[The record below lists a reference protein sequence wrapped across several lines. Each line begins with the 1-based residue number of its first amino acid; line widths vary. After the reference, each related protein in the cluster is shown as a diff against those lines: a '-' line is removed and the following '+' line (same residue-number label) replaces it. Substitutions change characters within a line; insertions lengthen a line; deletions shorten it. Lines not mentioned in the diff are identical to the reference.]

1 MRTKDCTE
9 REGCGAGA
17 RASAV
22 TYSTSESVLVKYDST
37 MARSRFE
44 FWVYILASSTGT
56 LYVGVTNDIG
66 ARVAQHRE
74 HVGSRFTSTYTVH
87 RLVHMERFQYVNNAI
102 RREKEL
108 KGWSREKKVALIE
121 ETNPSWRDLS
131 RDFGKQFKPDGVK
144 W

>member
-1 MRTKDCTE
+1 
-9 REGCGAGA
+9 
-17 RASAV
+17 
-22 TYSTSESVLVKYDST
+22 
-37 MARSRFE
+37 
-44 FWVYILASSTGT
+44 
-56 LYVGVTNDIG
+56 
-66 ARVAQHRE
+66 
-74 HVGSRFTSTYTVH
+74 
-87 RLVHMERFQYVNNAI
+87 VNNAI